1 MTRAAKIL
9 TVASFLGFISLGLF
23 GPIYAI
29 FVRQIGGDV
38 LEAGTA
44 YGIFSLVSG
53 LFVFFVGRSD
63 FFKRRLRPM
72 AVVGY
77 MLFTIGNAGYL
88 VIQNTLQLF
97 VVQIVLGIAGGILEP
112 SWDGLFSANLTEERA
127 AHFWATWAGM
137 QNIATGIGAL
147 AGGVLVALYSF
158 KFLFIVMLILNICMT
173 IVSFQLLKP
182 NDIQTQKVLSQ

>member
-1 MTRAAKIL
+1 MTRTAKIL
-9 TVASFLGFISLGLF
+9 TIASFLGHITIGLF

-38 LEAGTA
+38 LEAGVA

-53 LFVFFVGRSD
+53 LFVFSVGRSE
-63 FFKRRLRPM
+63 FFKKRLRQM
-72 AVVGY
+72 AVLGY
-77 MLFTIGNAGYL
+77 ILFTIGNAGYL
-88 VIQNTLQLF
+88 VIQNPMQLF
-97 VVQIVLGIAGGILEP
+97 IVQIILGIAGGILEP

-147 AGGVLVALYSF
+147 VGGALVAFYSF
-158 KFLFIVMLILNICMT
+158 KLLFVVMLILNIFMT
-173 IVSFQLLKP
+173 IVAFQVLKP
-182 NDIQTQKVLSQ
+182 GNMKAQKVAR